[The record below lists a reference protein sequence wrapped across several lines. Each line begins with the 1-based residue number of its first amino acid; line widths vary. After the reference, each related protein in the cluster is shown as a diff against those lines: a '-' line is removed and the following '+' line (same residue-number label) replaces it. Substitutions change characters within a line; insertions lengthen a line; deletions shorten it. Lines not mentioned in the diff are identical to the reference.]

1 MPKAALVNLTGNG
14 SIMIPK
20 EHDSIIITR
29 VFLLSLEGVPK
40 WVYSGRL
47 FVVSAR
53 TNKRSSSSALS
64 GPSVSASESPLPTS
78 RISSRSGSRDVQQ
91 ACCTLSVQRE
101 LQA

>member
-40 WVYSGRL
+40 WVYRGRL

-53 TNKRSSSSALS
+53 TNKGSSSSAR
-64 GPSVSASESPLPTS
+64 ASEAL
-78 RISSRSGSRDVQQ
+78 
-91 ACCTLSVQRE
+91 CTLESSIDMYNNDVGKKSAIN
-101 LQA
+101 L